1 MPTGVRKPKQKASV
15 EGSEG
20 KIATA
25 IIAKL
30 RNEIFTSLEELCDR
44 ARDIGPKT
52 FEVVR
57 RMFDEAKIKEQVS
70 QNVQAILGIAEQFS
84 TEILEKACD
93 KSLKKYH
100 IMHMKFLQVKQI

>member
-1 MPTGVRKPKQKASV
+1 MR
-15 EGSEG
+15 
-20 KIATA
+20 
-25 IIAKL
+25 
-30 RNEIFTSLEELCDR
+30 ELCDR

-57 RMFDEAKIKEQVS
+57 RMFDEAKIKEQAS
-70 QNVQAILGIAEQFS
+70 QTVQAILGIAEQFS

-100 IMHMKFLQVKQI
+100 IPYYKTIYSYAKSIKTSKESTDFKESNKNTGIVRGADYYREGDFS

>member
-1 MPTGVRKPKQKASV
+1 MYIYYNRT
-15 EGSEG
+15 E
-20 KIATA
+20 
-25 IIAKL
+25 IAKHQRL
-30 RNEIFTSLEELCDR
+30 SQNVINGIRTDEKHLPFSLQRNISVEELCDR

-84 TEILEKACD
+84 TEIL
-93 KSLKKYH
+93 KKTN
-100 IMHMKFLQVKQI
+100 L